1 MMPAVLQEAL
11 RKRLEALQKKAAEAK
26 PEETPWLRTV
36 LGGMA
41 FGFRK
46 V

>member
-1 MMPAVLQEAL
+1 MMPAALQEAL

-26 PEETPWLRTV
+26 PEETPWLRTF

-41 FGFRK
+41 SRFSK